1 MGFIVFLCFFL
12 SGGSGLLF
20 EVLWTRELGLVFGS
34 TTLAMSTVLSV
45 FMGGLAL
52 GSYLGGH
59 LARRFTSLRGPLR
72 AYALVEAGV
81 GAYALVVPLILSRY
95 PALNA
100 VLWRTVGDHYGVL
113 SLLRFLATALLLLL
127 PTTLMGATLP
137 LLSQYVSLRR
147 RLIDRT
153 SEGRGEELIG
163 ATTQIGALFALNTFG
178 AVLGT
183 FLSGFMLL
191 PRLGVTTT
199 NYVGAAVNLT
209 LATIILLVE
218 RRITREAVTAPERA
232 AEPEQAPEPPSTPRQ
247 RQLQSESQRSR
258 QLQRKIAVA
267 SYAVS
272 GATAMVYQV
281 LWTRALAIVL
291 GSSVYSFTLILL
303 AFLIGLAL
311 GAAVM
316 TRLLPGIR
324 RPVLALGLVH
334 ALTLG
339 TAIYSYLTLDQLP
352 EVFLL
357 ILRGG
362 SFNVD
367 ELLLTQFV
375 LASLTMLPATLAMGG
390 VMPLTMRIYTQ
401 SVDGAGKDVGVAY
414 ALNTLGAITGS
425 FAAGFV
431 VLPVLGLQRGLLL
444 CAAITAGLSALLLWH
459 AEPLRARAPEAPD
472 REAAD
477 TSEVPQPA
485 PRRLL
490 TARPL
495 ALVVVLLT
503 AGFVALS
510 PRWNLAHF
518 SAGLFRISI
527 AKSIFQLKNRLMPH
541 LLYYKDG
548 VATTVSVE
556 QWDKTIALKN
566 NGKVDASNGD
576 DMATQIL
583 VGLMPLLF
591 HPTAIDKPPR
601 VAVVGYGSGVT
612 AGAVTQFP
620 IGHADVIELEPAVV
634 EAGDRYFADVSHLPS
649 RDPRV
654 KVIIGDG
661 RNFMTQS
668 DSKYD
673 VIVSEPS
680 NPWITG
686 VSNLFTVDYWKL
698 ARSRLAEDGVFCQW
712 AQLYEL
718 SQPNIKTLLRSFASV
733 FPYTYV
739 FAAEH
744 LSSDVILV
752 ASHKPMPLDLRRLRR
767 NFQVPTLRAE
777 LRRASVESAEEIL
790 ADLLLTP
797 DELWAFTAGA
807 ALNTDDNARIEF
819 LAPRD
824 LLGYM
829 RHESSVPRVHS
840 NEWLYGRFERY
851 LVHQGLPFDQP
862 PAWLSDEKSD
872 PPGPLDVPRR
882 ADFYADLG
890 RAMLAHGK
898 KDAARR
904 MYVHTLATG
913 GGKKSDHLGQLLVL
927 FAKRDPGEHEEP
939 LAPGWDGLDESFGK
953 SIGPVQ
959 IPAGLSA
966 EQANKIR
973 EQYQIAVRSLVEKKW
988 IVGLRALRDWPMA
1001 WIDQM
1006 GLDVR
1011 LVIGYLL
1018 YKADLV
1024 DNAVDHLEALL
1035 SDAGYVE
1042 QHPGAL
1048 YYLSRSEFQNG
1059 EPRRAIVHM
1068 EAYMELRQK
1077 NEAANAAASAGAAS
1091 AGAAQAPAA
1100 PQAPD
1105 GVAPPSSSTPR

>member
-1 MGFIVFLCFFL
+1 MGFLIFLCFFL

-52 GSYLGGH
+52 GSYLGGRFV
-59 LARRFTSLRGPLR
+59 RRFTDPWGPLR
-72 AYALVEAGV
+72 AYAFVEAGV
-81 GAYALVVPLILSRY
+81 GAYALLVPLFLSRY
-95 PALNA
+95 PGLNA
-100 VLWRTVGDHYGVL
+100 LLWRTVGDHYGVL

-137 LLSQYVSLRR
+137 LLSQHVSLRR
-147 RLIDRT
+147 RP
-153 SEGRGEELIG
+153 EGLVG
-163 ATTQIGALFALNTFG
+163 ATAQIGALFALNTSG

-183 FLSGFMLL
+183 FLSGFALL

-209 LATIILLVE
+209 LAVTILMAE
-218 RRITREAVTAPERA
+218 RSMRRSTEHGIALPAPA
-232 AEPEQAPEPPSTPRQ
+232 APEPGDSDEPKDEAAPPPLEYVPTPRQ
-247 RQLQSESQRSR
+247 RR
-258 QLQRKIAVA
+258 IAVA
-267 SYAVS
+267 AYAIS

-281 LWTRALAIVL
+281 LWTRSLAIVL

-311 GAAVM
+311 GAAVV

-324 RPVLALGLVH
+324 RPVLALGVVH
-334 ALTLG
+334 GLTLL
-339 TAIYSYLTLDQLP
+339 TALYSYLTVDKLP
-352 EVFLL
+352 EAFLM

-375 LASLTMLPATLAMGG
+375 LAALTMLPATLAMGA
-390 VMPLTMRIYTQ
+390 VMPLTMRIYTAT
-401 SVDGAGKDVGVAY
+401 VDGAGKDVGVAY
-414 ALNTLGAITGS
+414 AWNTLGAITGS
-425 FAAGFV
+425 FAAGFL

-459 AEPLRARAPEAPD
+459 AEPLRRKRAPENASD
-472 REAAD
+472 SAGEAAGPVRAA
-477 TSEVPQPA
+477 TS
-485 PRRLL
+485 
-490 TARPL
+490 ARPI
-495 ALVVVLLT
+495 ALLIVAATAVFVL
-503 AGFVALS
+503 VS
-510 PRWNLAHF
+510 PRWNLTHF

-527 AKSIFQLKNRLMPH
+527 AKSIFQLSNRLLPQ

-576 DMATQIL
+576 DMSTQIM

-591 HPTAIDKPPR
+591 HPTALDKPPQ
-601 VAVVGYGSGVT
+601 VAVIGYGSGVT

-634 EAGDRYFADVSHLPS
+634 EAGDRFFANVSHTPS

-668 DSKYD
+668 DKKYD

-698 ARSRLAEDGVFCQW
+698 ARSRLADDGVFCQW

-733 FPYTYV
+733 FPHTYI

-752 ASHKPMPLDLRRLRR
+752 ATKKPMPLDLARLRR
-767 NFQVPTLRAE
+767 NFGDPKLAAE

-797 DELWAFTAGA
+797 DEIWAFTAGA
-807 ALNTDDNARIEF
+807 TLNTDDNARIEF

-829 RHESSVPRVHS
+829 RHESSVPRVHA

-851 LVHQGLPFDQP
+851 LTNHGLPFDRAPQWTQATP
-862 PAWLSDEKSD
+862 DKAAADQGASAD
-872 PPGPLDVPRR
+872 PQRR
-882 ADFYADLG
+882 AEVYAALG
-890 RAMLAHGK
+890 QAMLAHGK

-904 MYVHTLATG
+904 MFIRALATG
-913 GGKKSDHLGQLLVL
+913 GGPRAEHLGQLLVL
-927 FAKRDPGEHEEP
+927 FSKRDPNEHEEALTP
-939 LAPGWDGLDESFGK
+939 DWDGLDESFAR
-953 SIGPVQ
+953 SIGPVL
-959 IPAGLSA
+959 IPKGLSEDQAKRIRA
-966 EQANKIR
+966 E
-973 EQYQIAVRSLVEKKW
+973 YLVAVRSITEKKW
-988 IVGLRALRDWPMA
+988 IIGLRAMRDWPMV
-1001 WIDQM
+1001 WIEQM
-1006 GLDVR
+1006 GPDVR
-1011 LVIGYLL
+1011 LVMGYLL

-1035 SDAGYVE
+1035 QDDDYVE
-1042 QHPGAL
+1042 KHPGAL
-1048 YYLSRSEFQNG
+1048 YYLARSEFANA
-1059 EPRRAIVHM
+1059 EPRSAVRHM
-1068 EAYMELRQK
+1068 EAYMELRAAQ
-1077 NEAANAAASAGAAS
+1077 EAARLRVPATP
-1091 AGAAQAPAA
+1091 PAA
-1100 PQAPD
+1100 P
-1105 GVAPPSSSTPR
+1105 

>member
-1 MGFIVFLCFFL
+1 MGFLIFLCFFL

-52 GSYLGGH
+52 GSYLGGRFV
-59 LARRFTSLRGPLR
+59 RRFKDPWGPLR
-72 AYALVEAGV
+72 AYAIVEAGV
-81 GAYALVVPLILSRY
+81 GAYALLVPLFLSHY
-95 PALNA
+95 PGLNA
-100 VLWRTVGDHYGVL
+100 LLWRTVGDHYGVL

-137 LLSQYVSLRR
+137 LLSQHVSLRR
-147 RLIDRT
+147 RP
-153 SEGRGEELIG
+153 EGLVG
-163 ATTQIGALFALNTFG
+163 ATAQIGALFALNTSG

-183 FLSGFMLL
+183 FLSGFTLL

-209 LATIILLVE
+209 LAVTILLAE
-218 RRITREAVTAPERA
+218 RSMRRSTEHGIARSEQTGTAQDGQEEEAAP
-232 AEPEQAPEPPSTPRQ
+232 PPLEYVPTPRQ
-247 RQLQSESQRSR
+247 RR
-258 QLQRKIAVA
+258 IAVA
-267 SYAVS
+267 AYAIS

-281 LWTRALAIVL
+281 LWTRSLAIVL

-311 GAAVM
+311 GAALV
-316 TRLLPGIR
+316 TRLLPSIK
-324 RPVLALGLVH
+324 RPVLVLGVVH
-334 ALTLG
+334 GLTLL
-339 TAIYSYLTLDQLP
+339 TAIYSYLTVDKLP
-352 EVFLL
+352 EAFLL
-357 ILRGG
+357 LLRGG
-362 SFNVD
+362 TFNVD

-375 LASLTMLPATLAMGG
+375 LAALTMLPATLAMGA
-390 VMPLTMRIYTQ
+390 VMPLTMRIYTAT
-401 SVDGAGKDVGVAY
+401 VDGAGKDVGVAY
-414 ALNTLGAITGS
+414 AWNTLGAISGS
-425 FAAGFV
+425 FAAGFL

-459 AEPLRARAPEAPD
+459 AEPLRRKD
-472 REAAD
+472 AAD
-477 TSEVPQPA
+477 ADGPVRAA
-485 PRRLL
+485 PS
-490 TARPL
+490 ARPL
-495 ALVVVLLT
+495 ALLIVAAT
-503 AGFVALS
+503 AIFVIVS
-510 PRWNLAHF
+510 PRWNLTHF

-527 AKSIFQLKNRLMPH
+527 AKSIFKLSNRLLPE

-576 DMATQIL
+576 DMATQIM

-591 HPTAIDKPPR
+591 HPTALDKPPQ
-601 VAVVGYGSGVT
+601 VAVIGYGSGVT

-634 EAGDRYFADVSHLPS
+634 EAGDRFFANVSHTPS
-649 RDPRV
+649 HDPRV

-668 DSKYD
+668 DKKYD

-698 ARSRLAEDGVFCQW
+698 ARSRLADDGVFCQW

-733 FPYTYV
+733 FPNTYI

-752 ASHKPMPLDLRRLRR
+752 ATKRPMPLDLARLRR
-767 NFQVPTLRAE
+767 NFQNPTLAAE
-777 LRRASVESAEEIL
+777 LRRASIESAEEIL

-797 DELWAFTAGA
+797 DEIWAFTAGA
-807 ALNTDDNARIEF
+807 TLNTDDNARIEF

-829 RHESSVPRVHS
+829 RHESSVPRVHA

-851 LVHQGLPFDQP
+851 LINHGLPFDRA
-862 PAWLSDEKSD
+862 PAWTEATATANPAGADKSASSSQ
-872 PPGPLDVPRR
+872 PRR
-882 ADFYADLG
+882 AEVYAALG
-890 RAMLAHGK
+890 QAMLAHGK

-904 MYVHTLATG
+904 MYIRALATG
-913 GGKKSDHLGQLLVL
+913 GGPKAEHLGQLLVL
-927 FAKRDPGEHEEP
+927 FSKRDPSEHEEALTP
-939 LAPGWDGLDESFGK
+939 DWDGLDESFSR
-953 SIGPVQ
+953 SIGPVL
-959 IPAGLSA
+959 IPAGLKEDQAKRIRA
-966 EQANKIR
+966 E
-973 EQYQIAVRSLVEKKW
+973 YLIAVRAITEKKW
-988 IVGLRALRDWPMA
+988 IIGLRAMREWPMA
-1001 WIDQM
+1001 WIEQM
-1006 GLDVR
+1006 GMDVR
-1011 LVIGYLL
+1011 LVLGYLL
-1018 YKADLV
+1018 YKADLA

-1035 SDAGYVE
+1035 QDADYVE
-1042 QHPGAL
+1042 KHPGAI
-1048 YYLSRSEFQNG
+1048 YYLARSEFANA
-1059 EPRRAIVHM
+1059 EPRSAVRHM
-1068 EAYMELRQK
+1068 EAYMELRATQ
-1077 NEAANAAASAGAAS
+1077 EAARLRLPATP
-1091 AGAAQAPAA
+1091 PAA
-1100 PQAPD
+1100 P
-1105 GVAPPSSSTPR
+1105 

>member
-1 MGFIVFLCFFL
+1 MGLIVFLCFFL

-59 LARRFTSLRGPLR
+59 LARRFKSPRGPLR

-113 SLLRFLATALLLLL
+113 SLLRFGATALLLLL

-147 RLIDRT
+147 RLV
-153 SEGRGEELIG
+153 EGRSEELIA

-209 LATIILLVE
+209 LATVILLVE
-218 RRITREAVTAPERA
+218 RRITREAAAAPA
-232 AEPEQAPEPPSTPRQ
+232 LPPSAALDGAPDPDAAPATPRQ
-247 RQLQSESQRSR
+247 QEQRSASEPQRQR

-311 GAAVM
+311 GAAVV

-375 LASLTMLPATLAMGG
+375 LAALTMLPATLAMGG

-444 CAAITAGLSALLLWH
+444 CAAITAGLSALLLWN
-459 AEPLRARAPEAPD
+459 AEPLRAAPAE
-472 REAAD
+472 AD
-477 TSEVPQPA
+477 TDGREGEPVA

-495 ALVVVLLT
+495 ALAVVLVT

-527 AKSIFQLKNRLMPH
+527 AKSIFQLKNRLMPN

-556 QWDKTIALKN
+556 QWDKTVALKN

-634 EAGDRYFADVSHLPS
+634 EAGDRFFADVSHLPS

-733 FPYTYV
+733 FPHTYV

-767 NFQVPTLRAE
+767 NFQIPQLRAE

-851 LVHQGLPFDQP
+851 LVHQGLPFDQK
-862 PAWLSDEKSD
+862 PAWLTDEKFGSI
-872 PPGPLDVPRR
+872 DVPRR

-913 GGKKSDHLGQLLVL
+913 AGAKSDHLGQLLVL

-939 LAPGWDGLDESFGK
+939 LVPGWDGLDESFGK
-953 SIGPVQ
+953 SIGAVQ

-966 EQANKIR
+966 EQAKRIR
-973 EQYQIAVRSLVEKKW
+973 EEYQIAVRSLVEKKW

-1001 WIDQM
+1001 WIEQM
-1006 GLDVR
+1006 GPDVR

-1035 SDAGYVE
+1035 GDASYIE

-1048 YYLSRSEFQNG
+1048 YYLARSEFQNG
-1059 EPRRAIVHM
+1059 EPRRAIAHM
-1068 EAYMELRQK
+1068 EAYLELQKK
-1077 NEAANAAASAGAAS
+1077 NEAAAAAQRQVDGATATPP
-1091 AGAAQAPAA
+1091 GT
-1100 PQAPD
+1100 PQ
-1105 GVAPPSSSTPR
+1105 

>member
-1 MGFIVFLCFFL
+1 MGLIVFLCFFL

-59 LARRFTSLRGPLR
+59 LARRFTSPRGPLR

-100 VLWRTVGDHYGVL
+100 LLWRTVGDHYGVL

-147 RLIDRT
+147 RLLDQAREQT
-153 SEGRGEELIG
+153 REGRSEELIG

-209 LATIILLVE
+209 LATIILVVE
-218 RRITREAVTAPERA
+218 RRITRELAAAPTAAPAQRDERDESDESGPE
-232 AEPEQAPEPPSTPRQ
+232 APRPLQGESERK
-247 RQLQSESQRSR
+247 RQLN
-258 QLQRKIAVA
+258 RKIAVA

-303 AFLIGLAL
+303 AFLVGLAL
-311 GAAVM
+311 GAAIV
-316 TRLLPGIR
+316 TRMLPRIR

-390 VMPLTMRIYTQ
+390 VMPLTMRIYTK

-444 CAAITAGLSALLLWH
+444 CAAITAGLSALLLWNS
-459 AEPLRARAPEAPD
+459 EPLRAADPD
-472 REAAD
+472 DDAASPGD
-477 TSEVPQPA
+477 GEPVA

-495 ALVVVLLT
+495 ALAVVLLT

-527 AKSIFQLKNRLMPH
+527 AKSIFQLKNRLMPN

-556 QWDKTIALKN
+556 QWDKTVALKN

-591 HPTAIDKPPR
+591 HPTAVDKPPR

-767 NFQVPTLRAE
+767 NFQIPSLRAE

-851 LVHQGLPFDQP
+851 LVHQGLPFDQT
-862 PAWLSDEKSD
+862 PAWLAEQQSD

-882 ADFYADLG
+882 ADFYAELG

-913 GGKKSDHLGQLLVL
+913 AGKKSDHLGQLLVL
-927 FAKRDPGEHEEP
+927 FSKRDPGEHEEP
-939 LAPGWDGLDESFGK
+939 LVPGWDGLDESFGK
-953 SIGPVQ
+953 SIGAVQ

-966 EQANKIR
+966 EQAKKIR
-973 EQYQIAVRSLVEKKW
+973 EEYQIAVRSLIEKKW
-988 IVGLRALRDWPMA
+988 IAGLRILRDWPMA
-1001 WIDQM
+1001 WIEQM
-1006 GLDVR
+1006 GPDVR

-1035 SDAGYVE
+1035 SDAGYIE

-1048 YYLSRSEFQNG
+1048 YYLARSEFQNG
-1059 EPRRAIVHM
+1059 EPRRAIAHM
-1068 EAYMELRQK
+1068 EAYLELQQK
-1077 NEAANAAASAGAAS
+1077 DEAAQAEAAPRATAGAA
-1091 AGAAQAPAA
+1091 AT
-1100 PQAPD
+1100 
-1105 GVAPPSSSTPR
+1105 APPGSTPPP

>member
-1 MGFIVFLCFFL
+1 MGLIVFLCFFL

-59 LARRFTSLRGPLR
+59 LARRFTSPRGPLR

-147 RLIDRT
+147 RLVDQTRA
-153 SEGRGEELIG
+153 GRSEELIG

-209 LATIILLVE
+209 LATIILVVE
-218 RRITREAVTAPERA
+218 RRITRELAAAPA
-232 AEPEQAPEPPSTPRQ
+232 AAPDDSDEPAPTQTPRAQ
-247 RQLQSESQRSR
+247 HGEGERKRQLN
-258 QLQRKIAVA
+258 RKIAVA

-316 TRLLPGIR
+316 TRMLPGIR

-444 CAAITAGLSALLLWH
+444 CAAITAGLSALLLWN
-459 AEPLRARAPEAPD
+459 AEPLRAADPDAINNEGAP
-472 REAAD
+472 
-477 TSEVPQPA
+477 VA
-485 PRRLL
+485 PRRPLS
-490 TARPL
+490 ARPL
-495 ALVVVLLT
+495 ALVVVLVT

-527 AKSIFQLKNRLMPH
+527 AKSIFQLKNRLMPN

-556 QWDKTIALKN
+556 QWDKTVALKN

-767 NFQVPTLRAE
+767 NFQIPGLRAE

-851 LVHQGLPFDQP
+851 LVHQGLPFDQT
-862 PAWLSDEKSD
+862 PAWLADEKSD

-882 ADFYADLG
+882 ADFYAELG

-913 GGKKSDHLGQLLVL
+913 AGTKSDHLGELLVL

-939 LAPGWDGLDESFGK
+939 LVPGWDGLDESFGK
-953 SIGPVQ
+953 SIGAVQ

-966 EQANKIR
+966 EQAKKIR
-973 EQYQIAVRSLVEKKW
+973 EEYQIAVRSLVGKKW

-1001 WIDQM
+1001 WIEQM
-1006 GLDVR
+1006 GPDVR

-1035 SDAGYVE
+1035 NDASYIE

-1048 YYLSRSEFQNG
+1048 YYLARSEFQNG
-1059 EPRRAIVHM
+1059 EPRRAIAHM
-1068 EAYMELRQK
+1068 EAYLELRK
-1077 NEAANAAASAGAAS
+1077 KDEAAQAEAAQRPAASAT
-1091 AGAAQAPAA
+1091 AA
-1100 PQAPD
+1100 P
-1105 GVAPPSSSTPR
+1105 GTTPPE